1 MLLTRAEMTFDFG
14 GARLRPATDRA
25 LIGFLLNQFLYG
37 EVAANQ
43 IGEWLYEA
51 PDLDSARFLARQ
63 AVEELQHV
71 DSFVNIMALLEIE
84 PRRAHP
90 LVRFL
95 VTGMKGASWPEHVG
109 LIMAAGEGM
118 VLMALYGLIDTL
130 DHPESVEILNRAV
143 RQEER
148 HVEFGERQ
156 TALLV
161 AGRPALR
168 RRLLGL
174 SLVSLWAT
182 RRLAAA
188 MARRLPASP
197 GSTPGDSPIL
207 RQLPAFARAVADSHA
222 LRLRRM
228 GLVDRP
234 LVELGRARQLL
245 LVAEAYAGKALAA
258 LASIF
263 VRPLRALGV
272 IPRRRLTDTYLADPA
287 LRAQCGPNAQ
297 AQCAPNAHA
306 QCAPK

>member
-14 GARLRPATDRA
+14 GARLHPVGDRPLLA
-25 LIGFLLNQFLYG
+25 FLLNQFLYG

-51 PDLDSARFLARQ
+51 PDLESARFLARQ

-71 DSFVNIMALLEIE
+71 DNFMRIMGFLNIE
-84 PRRAHP
+84 PRPAHP

-118 VLMALYGLIDTL
+118 VLMALYGLIDAL
-130 DHPESVEILNRAV
+130 DHAESVEILKRAA

-148 HVEFGERQ
+148 HVEFGELQ
-156 TALLV
+156 TARIV
-161 AGRPALR
+161 QGRPALQ

-182 RRLAAA
+182 RRLSAA
-188 MARRLPASP
+188 MARRLR
-197 GSTPGDSPIL
+197 GDSPIL
-207 RQLPAFARAVADSHA
+207 SQLPAFARAVADSHE

-228 GLVDRP
+228 GLLDRP
-234 LVELGRARQLL
+234 LTALPVSRQLL
-245 LVAEAYAGKALAA
+245 LVAEAYG
-258 LASIF
+258 
-263 VRPLRALGV
+263 G
-272 IPRRRLTDTYLADPA
+272 
-287 LRAQCGPNAQ
+287 
-297 AQCAPNAHA
+297 
-306 QCAPK
+306 